1 MCADKKDVPVGAG
14 SESVKTPSP
23 AADPVSHA
31 KKLVQLSSDDQQ
43 IIDLAKELCEL
54 KSDQID
60 ELLPLAKWSLE
71 SVTHLTEYEDEK
83 ANRILTA
90 VAFLSALVSVAFAA
104 IVQRYPFS
112 VAGELKG
119 ISIHPHSV
127 VLLSVYCL
135 FAIYFVL
142 LTLGAAFTL
151 YAVRPQ
157 FRIPSTWERTKTEPG
172 SFLFF
177 KEILNVSGKN
187 WGRSFTATDSKKLK
201 AEYAKNSVLETYLI
215 AQKIPKKLRPLKKG
229 IWLFFASTTVLI
241 VLLPLCAVTVVYV
254 DVPPQNPIPTVTGS
268 AEGKIEIP
276 ATKTPPPTS
285 QVRAGRTIPKS
296 ENGESTAKNVADK
309 HSQSGNTDSRHDS
322 EKH

>member
-1 MCADKKDVPVGAG
+1 MYADKKDVPVEAR
-14 SESVKTPSP
+14 SESVTTPSN
-23 AADPVSHA
+23 AAAPVSHA
-31 KKLVQLSSDDQQ
+31 KKPVHISIDDQQ
-43 IIDLAKELCEL
+43 IIDLATQLREL

-60 ELLPLAKWSLE
+60 EILPLAKWSLE

-112 VAGELKG
+112 VAGEVKG
-119 ISIHPHSV
+119 VSIHSHSV
-127 VLLSVYCL
+127 VLLIVYCL
-135 FAIYFVL
+135 FAFYFVL
-142 LTLGAAFTL
+142 LTVGAAFTL

-157 FRIPSTWERTKTEPG
+157 FRIPTTWARTKTEPG

-187 WGRSFTATDSKKLK
+187 WGRSFTETDSKKLK

-229 IWLFFASTTVLI
+229 IWLFFASTAVLI

-254 DVPPQNPIPTVTGS
+254 DVPTQNSIPVGTGS
-268 AEGKIEIP
+268 AEGKIDIP
-276 ATKTPPPTS
+276 AAKTPPPTS
-285 QVRAGRTIPKS
+285 QVQAEPTSAKS
-296 ENGESTAKNVADK
+296 ENGARTAKTVGDK
-309 HSQSGNTDSRHDS
+309 HSQSANTDGRQDS

>member
-23 AADPVSHA
+23 AAAPASHA
-31 KKLVQLSSDDQQ
+31 NKSVHLSIDDQQ
-43 IIDLAKELCEL
+43 IIDLATELSKL

-60 ELLPLAKWSLE
+60 AILPLAKWSLE

-112 VAGELKG
+112 AAGEVKG
-119 ISIHPHSV
+119 LSIHPHSM
-127 VLLSVYCL
+127 VLLLVYGL

-142 LTLGAAFTL
+142 LTVGAAFTL

-157 FRIPSTWERTKTEPG
+157 FRIPTTWERTKTEPG

-187 WGRSFTATDSKKLK
+187 WGRSFTETDSKKLM

-215 AQKIPKKLRPLKKG
+215 AQKIPNKLRPLKKG
-229 IWLFFASTTVLI
+229 IWLFFASTAVLI

-254 DVPPQNPIPTVTGS
+254 DVPTQNPTSAGTGL

-276 ATKTPPPTS
+276 ARRTSPPTS
-285 QVRAGRTIPKS
+285 QVEAVPTIPKS
-296 ENGESTAKNVADK
+296 ENGESTAKTVGDK
-309 HSQSGNTDSRHDS
+309 HSQAANTDGRHNL